1 MYEQSDSFRLR
12 EAIMDHEVVQG
23 MDAHERHDLSG
34 QINTMEFTQ
43 LEAKL
48 AELNSWYSI

>member
-1 MYEQSDSFRLR
+1 MHEQSDSFRLR

-23 MDAHERHDLSG
+23 MDAHERHALAS
-34 QINTMEFTQ
+34 QIDTMTFPE

-48 AELNSWYSI
+48 AELNS